1 MSGTP
6 RDAGDE
12 GWKAAEQALAEAR
25 ALRGPQRIEALKR
38 AGQMRYDAHQRLRD
52 RQPVLAS
59 GPPSGFTQRQSSE
72 GDPAEKRPR
81 PLERIAAVPC
91 KPAQRLSRALRV
103 RKARVHDMPQFWAQ
117 RTRISTWPTILI
129 PPLFKA
135 TPVETGS

>member
-6 RDAGDE
+6 RDADDE

-72 GDPAEKRPR
+72 GGQ
-81 PLERIAAVPC
+81 
-91 KPAQRLSRALRV
+91 QRN
-103 RKARVHDMPQFWAQ
+103 
-117 RTRISTWPTILI
+117 
-129 PPLFKA
+129 
-135 TPVETGS
+135 G